1 MYKPINKI
9 INPIKILSMKKIYFL
24 FLLAFV
30 MSAQGIYAQTWTALS
45 SGTTQGLYAIFP
57 TTDNIAISVGDNQT
71 LVKTINQGT
80 SWSQQLVGT
89 DIDMRCLYFTSQNV
103 GFTGGSDGTPNTHYI
118 YKTSDGGLSWSLVK
132 TGTPASI
139 YGISYVDANTG
150 YAVRSDP
157 ASSVV
162 FKTLDGGVS
171 WTTLSSSTT
180 STWMRTIYAVNNNK
194 IFCTGTG
201 GTIQKTTDGGVTWS
215 TSTVG
220 TNDLFGIAFP
230 STTVGYICGFGGKL
244 LKTTDGG
251 ATWSTLTI
259 GSTANFYSLDFLD
272 INRGFV
278 VGGNGAIFYTA
289 DGGLSWTNQ
298 SGCTT
303 NTLIN
308 VRFLNQNLGYACGA
322 NGAIVKYTNTIG
334 VEEIEN
340 NFNLTV
346 FPNPTNGLLTVNFYS
361 GKNEN
366 VNLAIFD
373 ILGKELFSEKD
384 IYNSGSFTKQLDISQ
399 YKSGVYFVKLQNK
412 NSRIVKKIVIEK

>member
-1 MYKPINKI
+1 
-9 INPIKILSMKKIYFL
+9 MKKIYFL
-24 FLLAFV
+24 FLLV
-30 MSAQGIYAQTWTALS
+30 SVISMQGIDAQSWTALS
-45 SGTTQGLYAIFP
+45 SGTTQGLYGIFP

-103 GFTGGSDGTPNTHYI
+103 GFTGGSDGTVNTHYI
-118 YKTSDGGLSWSLVK
+118 YKTIDGSLSWSLVK
-132 TGTPASI
+132 TGSPAAI
-139 YGISYVDANTG
+139 YGINFLNANIG
-150 YAVRSDP
+150 YAVRGNTT
-157 ASSVV
+157 SSVI
-162 FKTLDGGVS
+162 FKTQDGGVS
-171 WTTLSSSTT
+171 WSTLSNSST
-180 STWMRTIYAVNNNK
+180 SAWMSNVIAVDNNTAICIGHGGK
-194 IFCTGTG
+194 I
-201 GTIQKTTDGGVTWS
+201 QRTTDGGTTWNNS
-215 TSTVG
+215 TIG
-220 TNDLFGIAFP
+220 TNDLTGISFP
-230 STTVGYICGFGGKL
+230 SSTIGYICGFGGKL

-251 ATWSTLTI
+251 TNWNVLTI
-259 GSTANFYSLDFLD
+259 GSTVNFYSLAFLD
-272 INRGFV
+272 VSRGFV
-278 VGGNGAIFYTA
+278 VGANGAIFYTA
-289 DGGLSWTNQ
+289 DGGLSWSNQ

-303 NTLIN
+303 NALIN
-308 VRFLNQNLGYACGA
+308 VKFYNQNLGYACGA
-322 NGAIVKYTNTIG
+322 NGTIVKYTNTIG

-384 IYNSGSFTKQLDISQ
+384 IYSSGSFTKQLDISQ

-412 NSRIVKKIVIEK
+412 NGRIVKKIVIEK